1 MSNKL
6 GVSDNRPVNLA
17 LWTIKFPITAIV
29 SILHRITGL
38 ILFIFIPLLLG
49 VWQYSLSN
57 STNFSVLKENLNIWY
72 IKLSVWLIIYALIYH
87 LIAGLRHLLM
97 DMHIGDSKIA
107 GRLSGYLVFGVT
119 FILAILLGIYLW

>member
-29 SILHRITGL
+29 SILHRITGF

-57 STNFSVLKENLNIWY
+57 SINFSLLKENLNIWY
-72 IKLSVWLIIYALIYH
+72 IKLSVWLIICALIYH

-107 GRLSGYLVFGVT
+107 GRLSAYLIFGVT